1 MKRADYGM
9 ELFMRILGV
18 VLPIAIVG
26 GIVVF
31 VVKRLE
37 HKHKQGKLGK
47 KKSKDAQNLLDSLM
61 PLGMLF
67 GCVVGVILS
76 MFFSFSLLPTLIFGS
91 GIGLLLGYFA
101 YEIYSKKEGK
111 YS

>member
-1 MKRADYGM
+1 M
-9 ELFMRILGV
+9 ELFQEIVGI

-26 GIVVF
+26 GIAIF

-37 HKHKQGKLGK
+37 YKHKQGKLGK
-47 KKSKDAQNLLDSLM
+47 KKSKDAQNLLDSLI

-67 GCVVGVILS
+67 GCATGIILS
-76 MFFSFSLLPTLIFGS
+76 LFFSFSLLSILTFGS

-101 YEIYSKKEGK
+101 YEMYSKKEE
-111 YS
+111 S